1 MSNPGSYEDVVELLV
16 PELQRRGIYWMDYP
30 VVGGTFRENLQ
41 GKPGNSYLDPTH
53 PGAKHRKAKSG
64 NDSINGNTKPKK
76 REQVNGSDM
85 HRRSK
90 RARTSL

>member
-1 MSNPGSYEDVVELLV
+1 M

-53 PGAKHRKAKSG
+53 PGAKHRNAEPRD
-64 NDSINGNTKPKK
+64 DSANVKLEHKK
-76 REQVNGSDM
+76 REKVNGSET

-90 RARTSL
+90 RVRTSL